1 MQKQALVWAASI
13 TVGLTACLGVE
24 TYRERSPVRSLAIRM
39 VARDGQAGEP
49 LPRFSTD
56 RGEIEVT
63 RTVVVDADHIR
74 HVRLLEAADGQ
85 RILVLDVDDVGRA
98 RLFEASRSNI
108 GGRMAIVVE
117 GRVVAAP
124 IIRDPLIGNEVLV
137 SVAPDEI
144 DRTFAVMGIE
154 DPS

>member
-1 MQKQALVWAASI
+1 M
-13 TVGLTACLGVE
+13 
-24 TYRERSPVRSLAIRM
+24 
-39 VARDGQAGEP
+39 
-49 LPRFSTD
+49 
-56 RGEIEVT
+56 
-63 RTVVVDADHIR
+63 VDADHIR